1 MRLGWYDLFL
11 GILESRASFSMY
23 VLTSFPLGSSV
34 EEHVKSTELNEEEH
48 PSSSTPGELSLPQRS
63 LWSQGTPTSCRTDVE
78 GTSTHPTQL
87 DAAILSPPAI
97 TGCNPL

>member
-1 MRLGWYDLFL
+1 
-11 GILESRASFSMY
+11 MY

-63 LWSQGTPTSCRTDVE
+63 LWSQGSPTSCRTDRRE
-78 GTSTHPTQL
+78 GDLNSFHPVRCCHPV
-87 DAAILSPPAI
+87 SP
-97 TGCNPL
+97 CYYRLQSPLINTPVQMKN